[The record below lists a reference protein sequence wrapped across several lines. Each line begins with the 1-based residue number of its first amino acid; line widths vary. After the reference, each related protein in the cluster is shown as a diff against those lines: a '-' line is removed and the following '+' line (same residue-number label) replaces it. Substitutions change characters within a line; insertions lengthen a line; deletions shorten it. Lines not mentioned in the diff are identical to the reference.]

1 MAPVS
6 GKPFLCYLMDRLV
19 EADVERIVLA
29 TGYKH
34 EVIESYFGHS
44 YRGVEVIYSREDTPL
59 FTGGAIVQAA
69 RLLRTDNFVV
79 LNEQIL
85 HYLRRLRGKNAK
97 DGVFRLVV
105 FALTETFQLLGGHQS
120 VKCNDEGWL
129 LF

>member
-79 LNEQIL
+79 LNGDTLYDINFNELTTEHEI
-85 HYLRRLRGKNAK
+85 K
-97 DGVFRLVV
+97 DAYSTIDGFKPHIEAAYFHV
-105 FALTETFQLLGGHQS
+105 
-120 VKCNDEGWL
+120 
-129 LF
+129 